1 MTKIVRAVN
10 SMISH
15 AEKISDVSI
24 FNNEYFFKFDNKYV
38 WGIFEKEEDYI
49 LSYYPE
55 TGEVDDL
62 GGEWQDIPMVIYNT
76 KDLKTQESLE
86 SFGELYLIIKEK
98 LYDVGKALDDIIDM
112 SEHQS

>member
-24 FNNEYFFKFDNKYV
+24 FNAEYFFKFDNKYI

-49 LSYYPE
+49 LSYYPV
-55 TGEVDDL
+55 TEVVNDL
-62 GGEWQDIPMVIYNT
+62 SDNWQDVPMVVYNT
-76 KDLKTQESLE
+76 KELKTQESLE
-86 SFGELYLIIKEK
+86 SFRELYLTVKEK
-98 LYDVGKALDDIIDM
+98 LYDVGKTLDDIIDM
-112 SEHQS
+112 SEHQT